1 MTNLFKVLLIVPF
14 LFFYNCSDDD
24 DNNPNPHGGNNVL
37 RVGNVEYD
45 LDAGLI
51 ENYGAWDDEMVNLDL
66 SLFSSGINISN
77 CSSGPS
83 GSGQVLYFEMFTT
96 NENYLDDGTY
106 TYSVNPELGTFD
118 YADYA
123 LNWGQDMNED
133 DWIECGSG
141 SVSIERSG
149 SNYTISWDLIDDN
162 GIDITGNF
170 SGVLDYCD
178 VSEDLQSS
186 LSSKK
191 RFK

>member
-1 MTNLFKVLLIVPF
+1 M
-14 LFFYNCSDDD
+14 
-24 DNNPNPHGGNNVL
+24 
-37 RVGNVEYD
+37 
-45 LDAGLI
+45 
-51 ENYGAWDDEMVNLDL
+51 
-66 SLFSSGINISN
+66 
-77 CSSGPS
+77 
-83 GSGQVLYFEMFTT
+83 
-96 NENYLDDGTY
+96 
-106 TYSVNPELGTFD
+106 NPELGTFD

-123 LNWGQDMNED
+123 LNWGDDMNEE
-133 DWIECGSG
+133 DWTYCSSG

-186 LSSKK
+186 QSSKK